1 MLPSHNEISY
11 FLELAQIKN
20 ISKTAKVL
28 GVSQPTLTMAM
39 QKLESNLQITLFHRH
54 KKGITL
60 TKAGDRFR
68 LKARDLIENWNNLYN
83 ETLALE
89 SEPIGQY
96 NFGLHRSVGLYMLPS
111 FFPKLTKEHPDLE
124 LIIHHDLSR
133 HICESIISFDLDI
146 GLVINPTKHPDLI
159 LQKILDD
166 EVTLF
171 VKSKGKFQKNLIYD
185 SHLIQSQE
193 LLKKLKRSEFDKYK
207 HIPLSSLENIAKL
220 CETGAGIA
228 LLPKRVAASIS
239 GTKLRP
245 LNDVPFF
252 KDELYLAYRLENK
265 KLPAIQVIKETILAS
280 LSKETSK

>member
-1 MLPSHNEISY
+1 MLPSHNEITY
-11 FLELAQIKN
+11 FLKLANVKN
-20 ISKTAKVL
+20 ISKASKVL

-39 QKLESNLQITLFHRH
+39 QKLENSLQVTLFHRH

-60 TKAGDRFR
+60 TKAGEKFR

-83 ETLALE
+83 ETRELDSA
-89 SEPIGQY
+89 PIGQY
-96 NFGLHRSVGLYMLPS
+96 KFGLHRSVGLYMLPL
-111 FFPKLTKEHPDLE
+111 FFPKLSRAYPDLE
-124 LIIHHDLSR
+124 LIINHDLSR
-133 HICESIISFDLDI
+133 HICESIITFDLDL

-159 LQKILDD
+159 LQKVLDD

-171 VKSKGKFQKNLIYD
+171 VKSKGKIQKNLIYD

-193 LLKKLKRSEFDKYK
+193 LLKRLKKSEYKNYK
-207 HIPLSSLENIAKL
+207 HIHLSSLENITKL

-228 LLPKRVAASIS
+228 LLPKRVATCIS
-239 GTKLRP
+239 GTKIRP

-265 KLPAIQVIKETILAS
+265 NLPAIQAIKETILAS
-280 LSKETSK
+280 LSKETS